1 MVSVRKL
8 IRSMSSKR
16 NIGKEKTAV
25 EEQQPTASSSSYE
38 ARDEHE
44 SNESTIQAQETY
56 IPSTQMNL
64 VPIVKKT
71 EERAMRITDLQT
83 VAKVIR
89 QRCKTEQWTST
100 KTGEPLS
107 PEQVNLYDL
116 NYYYIQPKTV
126 PNGVVL
132 FGLEDCEF
140 RMGQVIYQKH
150 ENESEQYKRPY
161 GRVLKDST
169 TGSHVW
175 ISVEKG
181 KFYQDLDTFVQDDVE
196 SPPENIGS
204 PSFVEF
210 KEGKRSSLKEM
221 LHATPTKPDW
231 FISHTWSDSVLK
243 FVERCEYHAT
253 SYCTTWT
260 PHGKK
265 FDEDKYNSYSYWICA
280 YANNQHELAT
290 EINSSPVESAFMKAI
305 MSSNGTLI
313 MMDHDA
319 SSLSRIWCDFEV
331 FMTIMNG
338 QSMDIVALDEDDRPC
353 LLTEKLLPSDEDAED
368 KAWRDMHFPKH
379 FFLKSF
385 EIALQNGNASQIED
399 KARILKAMVSMKDIV
414 KNKSINW
421 NDDGPLQRLM
431 NEEML
436 KEEHIAYQLANEAL
450 HAKFAIYAW
459 PLAHK
464 YEQVKTFN
472 GSKAFSISKESLA
485 FSNILSNLINCNFDT
500 TLQSTTSNNEA
511 EDEKVEVEKDA
522 KDVID
527 LSVITSKAAL
537 LDRFEITL
545 IGTNKHSFLNVFAG
559 IPYNCRYVRL
569 EFHDC
574 ENITDEVFFVLWEKL
589 SQLKHLIHF
598 DIKIGNLSNTHSD
611 ALVTHPRKGLSAVL
625 PKMKKLE
632 TLILD
637 IEGDTY
643 QHKSCFTEKSIHRLS
658 KAIPSKTNLK
668 TLKIDF
674 GEQRVYICES
684 KDEVEWW
691 KVSVSSYLKDRPHHG
706 FGNSLSDYA
715 AIHGSHSMQK
725 KEKMF
730 FGPIK
735 RFFYGFN

>member
-8 IRSMSSKR
+8 MRGMSSRR
-16 NIGKEKTAV
+16 NLGKAKTAV
-25 EEQQPTASSSSYE
+25 EEQQQETASSSYE
-38 ARDEHE
+38 ARDEQE
-44 SNESTIQAQETY
+44 SSESTIKTQETY
-56 IPSTQMNL
+56 LPSTQMNL
-64 VPIVKKT
+64 VSIVEKT

-83 VAKVIR
+83 VAEVIR
-89 QRCKTEQWTST
+89 QRCEMEQWTST
-100 KTGEPLS
+100 LTGELLS

-132 FGLEDCEF
+132 HGLEDREY
-140 RMGQVIYQKH
+140 RMGQVIYQVH
-150 ENESEQYKRPY
+150 ENECEQYKKPY

-169 TGSHVW
+169 TGSVW
-175 ISVEKG
+175 MSVEKG
-181 KFYQDLDTFVQDDVE
+181 KFNPDLDTFVQEDAE

-210 KEGKRSSLKEM
+210 NEGKRSSLKEI
-221 LHATPTKPDW
+221 LHSAPTKPDW

-243 FVERCEYHAT
+243 FVERCEYHAR

-260 PHGKK
+260 PQGKK
-265 FDEDKYNSYSYWICA
+265 FDQDKYNSYSYWICA

-305 MSSNGTLI
+305 MNSNGTLI
-313 MMDHDA
+313 MTDHDA

-331 FMTIMNG
+331 FMTIMNA
-338 QSMDIVALDEDDRPC
+338 QSMDIVALDEEHRPC

-379 FFLKSF
+379 FFLQSF

-414 KNKSINW
+414 KNKNINW

-431 NEEML
+431 NEKML
-436 KEEHIAYQLANEAL
+436 KEEHLAYQLANEAL

-459 PLAHK
+459 PLAHQH
-464 YEQVKTFN
+464 EQVKNFN
-472 GSKAFSISKESLA
+472 GSKALSRSTESLP
-485 FSNILSNLINCNFDT
+485 FSNILLNVMNCNFDT
-500 TLQSTTSNNEA
+500 TLQTTSPDE
-511 EDEKVEVEKDA
+511 EPKDEKVEVEPDA
-522 KDVID
+522 KEIID
-527 LSVITSKAAL
+527 LSAITSKAAL

-574 ENITDEVFFVLWEKL
+574 ENITDEVFFALWEKL

-611 ALVTHPRKGLSAVL
+611 ALVTHPRKGLAAVL

-668 TLKIDF
+668 TLKVDF

-691 KVSVSSYLKDRPHHG
+691 KVSVSSYQKDRPHHG

-715 AIHGSHSMQK
+715 VIHGSQYTQK

-735 RFFYGFN
+735 RLFFGFN